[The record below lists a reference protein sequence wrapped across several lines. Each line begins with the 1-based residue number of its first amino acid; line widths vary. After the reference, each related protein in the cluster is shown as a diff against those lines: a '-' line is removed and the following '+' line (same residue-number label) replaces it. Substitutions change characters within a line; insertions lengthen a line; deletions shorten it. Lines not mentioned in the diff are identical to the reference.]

1 MNHLHFYT
9 GFGLQ
14 IASEI
19 EFIELL
25 PSDAK
30 DPDIFIRYGT
40 LPDNIFP
47 EFEQTKIY
55 TLFRENEFLL
65 YIPGIAKYR
74 ALEGKEI
81 TVDTCKDADKESI
94 RLFLL
99 SITMAA
105 LLTQR
110 KKILLHASAILL
122 NGKLVLFVG
131 DSGAGKSSTVAELS
145 KRGYT
150 LFSDDVCVLENVSGK
165 TDGMYAYSSYPMMK
179 LWEDTVQKLDD
190 KQFDKTYKI
199 RPQVSK
205 YGQFFHEQFSKS
217 PYPIK
222 MIFVLNP
229 VESQTGEYAAKKIAG
244 LEAFEYLSK
253 NTYRRQFLHE
263 HSLQALHLKL
273 LSSLVQSSEIIL
285 LTRNKH
291 KSEIGTFTD
300 FLETMLGNH
309 ESK

>member
-1 MNHLHFYT
+1 MNHLHFYN

-25 PSDAK
+25 PSDTK
-30 DPDIFIRYGT
+30 DPDVFIRYGT

-47 EFEQTKIY
+47 ELEQAKIY
-55 TLFRENEFLL
+55 TLFREKEFLL

-81 TVDTCKDADKESI
+81 IVDPCSEADKESI

-122 NGKLVLFVG
+122 NGELVLFVG
-131 DSGAGKSSTVAELS
+131 DSGAGKSSIVAELS
-145 KRGYT
+145 KRGYS
-150 LFSDDVCVLENVSGK
+150 LFSDDVCVLECLPEK
-165 TDGMYAYSSYPMMK
+165 TPGMYAYSSYPMMK

-190 KQFDKTYKI
+190 NQFDKTYKI

-222 MIFVLNP
+222 KIFVLNP
-229 VESQTGEYAAKKIAG
+229 VEDQIGEYAAKIIIG
-244 LEAFEYLSK
+244 LEAFKYLSK

-263 HSLQALHLKL
+263 HSLQALHLKQM
-273 LSSLVQSSEIIL
+273 SFLVQSAEIIL
-285 LTRNKH
+285 MTRNKDN
-291 KSEIGTFTD
+291 SEIGTFTD
-300 FLETMLGNH
+300 FLENIMGKS
-309 ESK
+309 EFI